1 MAKVLFRNAVLEFA
15 GMLLF
20 LQFLFRF
27 FFAPKTLFISQ
38 IKKIVMVKY
47 QNCTKEIE
55 SNMAFVRMVIV
66 EIRGRQGSIN
76 EAAIPLKNKQWIAG
90 E

>member
-38 IKKIVMVKY
+38 IKKIVMGK
-47 QNCTKEIE
+47 
-55 SNMAFVRMVIV
+55 
-66 EIRGRQGSIN
+66 
-76 EAAIPLKNKQWIAG
+76 
-90 E
+90 

>member
-1 MAKVLFRNAVLEFA
+1 MRRYIVKVLFRNAVLEFA

-38 IKKIVMVKY
+38 IKKIVMGKY
-47 QNCTKEIE
+47 QNTEIGQE
-55 SNMAFVRMVIV
+55 SNRNFNRWVIV
-66 EIRGRQGSIN
+66 EY
-76 EAAIPLKNKQWIAG
+76 
-90 E
+90 